1 MKRKRWLIAL
11 AVTAASLL
19 LAVWIGGRLLQ
30 PQRITGFVI
39 AAIERA
45 SDLQISVAR
54 PADYAFRP
62 TPRLRLFGVR
72 ATVPGASEVLFDIDL
87 LDVSLPWNTLFGG
100 DPVIR
105 ALQIEGASV
114 DVARLAEW
122 LGQRPSRAAG
132 GAWPVLEDG
141 LQVRDSRLI
150 GAGWSAQIHTL
161 ELPHF
166 AMQQPLA
173 LRLAASIQR
182 DASDWPFTLDIDA
195 LPRELGSG
203 FALDVRALDMTAPS
217 PLPTFHAS
225 GGAAFG
231 DQFSLSLRGELADWP
246 AAWPPLPQPLAA
258 ATSPLAFEL
267 KAIGSGS
274 ADLQVDANLRR
285 EQTRVAVQVPLA
297 PLRAWLDAAPGSP
310 LPPIVAELHSNH
322 LEIEG
327 ARLDDVRIQLEPD
340 PQP

>member
-45 SDLQISVAR
+45 SGLQINVAQ

-62 TPRLRLFGVR
+62 TPRLRLSGVR
-72 ATVPGASEVLFDIDL
+72 ATVPGANGALFDIGL

-105 ALQIEGASV
+105 ALRIEGASV

-122 LGQRPSRAAG
+122 LGQRPTHDG
-132 GAWPVLEDG
+132 GTWPVLENG

-150 GAGWSAQIHTL
+150 GAGWSVQIHTL

-182 DASDWPFTLDIDA
+182 DASNWPFTLDIDA
-195 LPRELGSG
+195 LPRGRGSG
-203 FALDVRALDMTAPS
+203 VALDVRALDMIAPP

-231 DQFSLSLRGELADWP
+231 DHLSLSLRGELADWP
-246 AAWPPLPQPLAA
+246 EAWPPLPQPLAA
-258 ATSPLAFEL
+258 AKSPLAFEL

-285 EQTRVAVQVPLA
+285 EQTRVAVRVPLA

-310 LPPIVAELHSNH
+310 LPPIVAELHSDQ
-322 LEIEG
+322 LQIDG
-327 ARLDDVRIQLEPD
+327 TRLDNVRIQLEPD